1 VIVQDGGQTAVEAT
15 RLLFGLAV
23 LLLAAR
29 GLGEIAQRWGQPS
42 VLGELLAGILLGPAL
57 CGRLAPGLS
66 EYLFP
71 SAGPTHAVL
80 EGLRTLAVALFLMVA
95 GLEVDLSTAFQR
107 GRAALSVSFA
117 GIAAPFV
124 LGLAVALAVPH
135 FVGLESGD
143 HPRFFAL
150 FFATALSISALPVIA
165 KTMMDLYLYKTE
177 FGMTVIAAAILNDL
191 VGWMIFAAL
200 LGSTRSSATSEIA
213 GIAALTIG
221 FTGLALTAGRWAI
234 HRVLPWIQAHTSWPA
249 GVIGF
254 SIVLALLG
262 AGVTD
267 WIGIHAVF
275 GAFIAGVALGDS
287 SHLRQQTRATISEFV
302 SSFFAP
308 LFFGSIGLTVD
319 FLTHFDLLLCLVV
332 LAIACLGKV
341 LGCSAGARLA
351 GVTPTESWAI
361 GFALNA
367 RGMMEI
373 ILGLTALRAGLIGER
388 MFVALVVMALVTSL
402 MSGPAIRRI
411 LGRAQPRRFAPLL
424 SPRVFLNPL
433 LERERRGAI
442 RELSEAIA
450 SVHGLDA
457 DAVDA
462 SVWER
467 EQLGSTGMGQGLA
480 IPHAR
485 LAGIS
490 EPLLAL
496 GLSPPGIDFNA
507 ADGELARVVFLILT
521 PHGVPGDEI
530 ELLADIGRTFD
541 DRDFAARL
549 LQVSS
554 FTELLALLRTRQATH
569 ALP

>member
-1 VIVQDGGQTAVEAT
+1 MHDGGHAAVEAT

-23 LLLAAR
+23 LLFAAR

-42 VLGELLAGILLGPAL
+42 VLGELLAGILLGPAV
-57 CGRLAPGLS
+57 CGRALPGVS

-71 SAGPTHAVL
+71 ATGPTHAVL

-95 GLEVDLSTAFQR
+95 GLEVELSSAFQR
-107 GRAALSVSFA
+107 GKAALSVSFA
-117 GIAAPFV
+117 GIAVPFV
-124 LGLAVALAVPH
+124 FGLGAALTMPTV
-135 FVGLESGD
+135 VGLEEGH
-143 HPRFFAL
+143 HPWFFAL

-165 KTMMDLYLYKTE
+165 KTMMDLYLYKTD
-177 FGMTVIAAAILNDL
+177 FGMTVIAAAILDDL

-200 LGSTRSSATSEIA
+200 LGAARSSAPSDIAEIV
-213 GIAALTIG
+213 ALTVG
-221 FTGLALTAGRWAI
+221 FALLVLSVGRWAI

-262 AGVTD
+262 AALTD

-275 GAFIAGVALGDS
+275 GAFLAGVALGDS
-287 SHLRQQTRATISEFV
+287 SHLRQRTRATISEFV
-302 SSFFAP
+302 GSFFAP

-319 FLTHFDLLLCLVV
+319 FVSHFDFALCGIVLL
-332 LAIACLGKV
+332 IACLGKV

-351 GVTPTESWAI
+351 GLTRTESWAI
-361 GFALNA
+361 GFGLNA

-411 LGRAQPRRFAPLL
+411 LGRTQPRRFAPLL
-424 SPRVFLNPL
+424 SARVFLNPL
-433 LERERRGAI
+433 LERDRRGAI
-442 RELSEAIA
+442 RELAEALA
-450 SVHGLDA
+450 STHGLDA
-457 DAVDA
+457 AAVDA
-462 SVWER
+462 RVWER
-467 EQLGSTGMGQGLA
+467 EELGSTGMGQGLA

-490 EPLLAL
+490 EPRLAL

-507 ADGELARVVFLILT
+507 SDGELARVVFLILT
-521 PHGVPGDEI
+521 PEGEPGDEI
-530 ELLADIGRTFD
+530 ELLADIGRTFQ
-541 DRDFAARL
+541 DRDFSARL
-549 LQVSS
+549 LQVST
-554 FTELLALLRTRQATH
+554 FTELLALLRTREVAH
-569 ALP
+569 ALV

>member
-1 VIVQDGGQTAVEAT
+1 VIGDGGHAAVEAT

-29 GLGEIAQRWGQPS
+29 GLGELAQRFGQPS
-42 VLGELLAGILLGPAL
+42 VLGELIAGILLGPAV
-57 CGRLAPGLS
+57 CGRLSPELS

-71 SAGPTHAVL
+71 REGPTHAVL
-80 EGLRTLAVALFLMVA
+80 EGMRTLAVAMFLMVA
-95 GLEVDLSTAFQR
+95 GLEVDLSTALRR
-107 GRAALSVSFA
+107 GKVALSVGFA
-117 GIAAPFV
+117 GIAAPFA
-124 LGLAVALAVPH
+124 LGLAAALIAPVSLGFEP
-135 FVGLESGD
+135 GGSLWI
-143 HPRFFAL
+143 FAL
-150 FFATALSISALPVIA
+150 FLATALSISALPVIA
-165 KTMMDLYLYKTE
+165 KTMMDLYLYKTD

-191 VGWMIFAAL
+191 VGWMVFASLLGAARPDSASGASGIVVLTIAFAAL
-200 LGSTRSSATSEIA
+200 V
-213 GIAALTIG
+213 
-221 FTGLALTAGRWAI
+221 LTAGRWAI
-234 HRVLPWIQAHTSWPA
+234 HRVLPWIQAHTTWPA
-249 GVIGF
+249 GVLTF

-262 AGVTD
+262 AALTD

-275 GAFIAGVALGDS
+275 GAFLAGVALGDS
-287 SHLRQQTRATISEFV
+287 THLRQRTRATISEFV

-308 LFFGSIGLTVD
+308 LFFASIGLTVD
-319 FLTHFDLLLCLVV
+319 FVSHFDPGLCAIVLV
-332 LAIACLGKV
+332 IACVGKIAGGG
-341 LGCSAGARLA
+341 LGARLA
-351 GVTPTESWAI
+351 GLTRDESWAI

-411 LGRAQPRRFAPLL
+411 LGRTQPRRFAPLL
-424 SPRVFLNPL
+424 SARVFLNPL

-442 RELSEAIA
+442 RELAEAVA
-450 SVHGLDA
+450 AAHGLDA
-457 DAVDA
+457 AAVDA
-462 SVWER
+462 RVWER
-467 EQLGSTGMGQGLA
+467 EELGSTGMGQGLA

-485 LAGIS
+485 LPGIS

-507 ADGELARVVFLILT
+507 SDGELARVVFLILT
-521 PHGVPGDEI
+521 PEGVPGDEI
-530 ELLADIGRTFD
+530 ELLADIGRTFQ

-554 FTELLALLRTRQATH
+554 FTELLALLRTREVIH
-569 ALP
+569 ARP

>member
-1 VIVQDGGQTAVEAT
+1 VIHDGGATAVEAT

-23 LLLAAR
+23 LLFAAR
-29 GLGEIAQRWGQPS
+29 GLGELAQRWGQPS

-57 CGRLAPGLS
+57 CGRLLPELS

-71 SAGPTHAVL
+71 RDGATHSVL
-80 EGLRTLAVALFLMVA
+80 EGIRTLAVALFLMVA
-95 GLEVDLSTAFQR
+95 GLEVDLSTAFRR
-107 GRAALSVSFA
+107 GRVALSVGVA
-117 GIAAPFV
+117 GIAAPFA
-124 LGLAVALAVPH
+124 LGLGAALI
-135 FVGLESGD
+135 
-143 HPRFFAL
+143 HPPAMGFEPGGSVWIFAL
-150 FFATALSISALPVIA
+150 FLATALSISALPVIA

-191 VGWMIFAAL
+191 VGWMVFATLLGAARPGAASGASGIVILTLAFAAL
-200 LGSTRSSATSEIA
+200 VLS
-213 GIAALTIG
+213 
-221 FTGLALTAGRWAI
+221 AGRWAI

-249 GVIGF
+249 GVLTF

-262 AGVTD
+262 AALTD

-275 GAFIAGVALGDS
+275 GAFLAGVALGDS
-287 SHLRQQTRATISEFV
+287 SHLRQRTRATISEFI

-308 LFFGSIGLTVD
+308 LFFASIGLSVD
-319 FLTHFDLLLCLVV
+319 FLSHFDAGLCALV

-341 LGCSAGARLA
+341 LGCGAGARLA
-351 GVTPTESWAI
+351 GLTRHESWAI

-367 RGMMEI
+367 RGSMEI

-411 LGRAQPRRFAPLL
+411 LGRTQPRRFAPLL
-424 SPRVFLNPL
+424 SARVFLNPL
-433 LERERRGAI
+433 LERDRRGAI
-442 RELSEAIA
+442 RELAEAIA
-450 SVHGLDA
+450 GANGLDA

-462 SVWER
+462 GVWER
-467 EQLGSTGMGQGLA
+467 EELGSTGMGQGLA

-485 LAGIS
+485 LAGLS

-507 ADGELARVVFLILT
+507 SDGELARVIFLILT
-521 PHGVPGDEI
+521 PEGVPGDEI
-530 ELLADIGRTFD
+530 ELLADIARSFQ
-541 DRDFAARL
+541 DRELATRV

-554 FTELLALLRTRQATH
+554 FTELLALLRTREASPS
-569 ALP
+569 LP